1 MAVTLQVS
9 LPRLAVR
16 TGNIQDITSHTQNDD
31 HTNAQSTR
39 ERMGLGIKP
48 CLEAPTKNLKSSG
61 SCDRAERLSSCERAG
76 APG

>member
-9 LPRLAVR
+9 LPHLAVR

-61 SCDRAERLSSCERAG
+61 SCDRAERLSSCGRAG